1 MEQRP
6 PLTQSHWT
14 ADPSQALLEITLGDL
29 LRRLAREVPERVAF
43 VEAVADA
50 GARRRWTYRQLLEDA
65 LQVAAALLRRHRP
78 GDRIA
83 VWAPNCAQWVLLQH
97 GASLAGMVLV
107 TVNPAYVADE
117 VRHVLAASGASAI
130 FHADR
135 YRDCDMTAVVAQ
147 LRHALPELRQAVP
160 FPQWDRFVA
169 DGRGLPSALPEVRPG
184 DMVQIQ
190 FTSGTTGRPKGA
202 CLHHRGIVNAARF
215 AAQRAGFPD
224 GGVWAT
230 AMPLFH
236 VGGCAGS
243 QIGAMSS
250 RGTFVL
256 QPAFDAG
263 AMLEIIESEKVEHLH
278 AVPTMV
284 LALLDHPERPA
295 RRLGSLRMLMSG
307 GSPVPAALVER
318 ARRELGCRFTITFGQ
333 TELNGV
339 VSQTSP
345 DDTLERQTASIG
357 RPASQA
363 ELKIADPDTGAVRP
377 LGEAGEVWV
386 RGYQTMLGYFDSPEA
401 TAETLV
407 PDGWLRTGDLASMDA
422 QGYLRIEGRLKDC
435 IIRGGEN
442 IYPREIENVLLA
454 HPRVRQACVV
464 GAADARWGEVVAAVI
479 ECEGG
484 QAPST
489 LELHHHCR
497 RHLAPY
503 KTPGLWFFVDR
514 YPTTSSGKVQKYL
527 LREWIAQKRLV
538 PEAFDKPA
546 ARRSQLRVQDAG
558 ESCGERSSRT

>member
-6 PLTQSHWT
+6 LLTESHWT
-14 ADPSQALLEITLGDL
+14 PDRSQALLEITLGDL
-29 LRRLAREVPERVAF
+29 LRSLASEVPERVAF
-43 VEAVADA
+43 VEAAPDP
-50 GARRRWTYRQLLEDA
+50 GARRRWTYRQLLDEA
-65 LQVAAALLRRHRP
+65 QSIATALLRHHQP
-78 GDRIA
+78 GDRVA
-83 VWAPNCAQWVLLQH
+83 VWAPNCAEWVLLQH
-97 GASLAGMVLV
+97 GASLAGLVLV

-135 YRDCDMTAVVAQ
+135 YRSTDMTAVIEE
-147 LRHALPELRQAVP
+147 LRHALPGLRQTLP
-160 FPQWDRFVA
+160 FSQWNRFVA
-169 DGRGLPSALPEVRPG
+169 ESREPLSSFPEVRPG

-215 AAQRAGFPD
+215 AARRAGFPD

-243 QIGAMSS
+243 EIGAMSS

-263 AMLEIIESEKVEHLH
+263 AMLEIIESERVHHLH

-284 LALLDHPERPA
+284 LALLDHPQRPA
-295 RRLGSLRMLMSG
+295 RRLDSLYTLMSG
-307 GSPVPAALVER
+307 GSPVPTALVER
-318 ARRELGCRFTITFGQ
+318 ARRELGCRFSITFGQ

-339 VSQTSP
+339 VSQTAP
-345 DDTLERQTASIG
+345 DDAPDRQTSSMG

-377 LGEAGEVWV
+377 LGQPGEVWV

-401 TAETLV
+401 TTETLR

-422 QGYLRIEGRLKDC
+422 AGYMRIEGRLKDC

-442 IYPREIENVLLA
+442 IYPREIEDVLLA
-454 HPRVRQACVV
+454 HPRVRQVCVV
-464 GAADARWGEVVAAVI
+464 GAPDARWGEIVAAVI
-479 ECEGG
+479 ECEAGEP
-484 QAPST
+484 PST
-489 LELHHHCR
+489 LDLHHHCR

-503 KTPGLWFFVDR
+503 KTPALWFFVDR
-514 YPTTSSGKVQKYL
+514 YPTTTSGKIQKYL
-527 LREWIAQKRLV
+527 LREWIAQQRLV
-538 PEAFDKPA
+538 PQPFDKPVT
-546 ARRSQLRVQDAG
+546 ARVANP
-558 ESCGERSSRT
+558 